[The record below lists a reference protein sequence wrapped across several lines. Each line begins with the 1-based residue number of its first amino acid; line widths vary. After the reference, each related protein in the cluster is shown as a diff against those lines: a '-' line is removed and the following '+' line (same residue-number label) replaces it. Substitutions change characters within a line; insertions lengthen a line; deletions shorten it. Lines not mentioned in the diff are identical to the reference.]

1 MTSAFKSCERMLHRL
16 KACATMGRTPLRW
29 HRHSACA
36 LITTGQ
42 PGILSQLPRLRQVW
56 AVARLETR
64 RAFFSKR
71 ALWVYLLALF
81 PAALF
86 FGHGLS
92 VRIMR
97 DRYAARGVTSA
108 ALLDSVQEEEAERQ
122 VLARLGKPIS
132 DFAWEKRGRKPAVM
146 RRLEY
151 FDGTRAATFV
161 FRNGELDSKRVRPIA
176 SIEED
181 RLIFA
186 TVFQHFYLRLAV
198 FFGCLGIFVNLFRG
212 KMQNKTLHFWLLAPA
227 RREVLLCGNYLAG
240 LLAASLIFT
249 AGAMLSFFFMLWP
262 QQPAELQAF
271 WQQYGLVHTFS
282 YAAATVLAC
291 VGYGS
296 VFLAAGLLVRNPI
309 LPATV
314 LLAWE
319 SVNPFLPSMLQKVSV
334 LYYVQALCPV
344 PAPPDPDMP
353 ALLRFFLSPAAPP
366 SKALAVGGLL
376 LLTALVL
383 WVASRAVRKLE
394 INYSTD

>member
-1 MTSAFKSCERMLHRL
+1 MTA
-16 KACATMGRTPLRW
+16 A
-29 HRHSACA
+29 
-36 LITTGQ
+36 I
-42 PGILSQLPRLRQVW
+42 RLRQVW
-56 AVARLETR
+56 SVARLEAR

-81 PAALF
+81 PTALF
-86 FGHGLS
+86 FGHGVS
-92 VRIMR
+92 VKIMR
-97 DRYAARGVTSA
+97 DRYTARGITPA
-108 ALLDSVQEEEAERQ
+108 ALLDSVQQEEAEQQ
-122 VLARLGKPIS
+122 VLARLGKPNS
-132 DFAWEKRGRKPAVM
+132 DFAWERRGRKPAVM

-161 FRNGELDSKRVRPIA
+161 FRNGTLDAKRVRSIA
-176 SIEED
+176 NLEED

-186 TVFQHFYLRLAV
+186 TVFQQFYLRLAV
-198 FFGCLGIFVNLFRG
+198 FFGCLGIFLNLFRG
-212 KMQNKTLHFWLLAPA
+212 KMMDKTLHFWLLAPV

-271 WQQYGLVHTFS
+271 WQQQGMPHALS

-296 VFLAAGLLVRNPI
+296 VFLAAGLLVKNPI

-314 LLAWE
+314 LLTWE
-319 SVNPFLPSMLQKVSV
+319 GINPFLPSWLQKISV
-334 LYYVQALCPV
+334 LYYVQAMCPV
-344 PAPPDPDMP
+344 PAPTDPGMP
-353 ALLRFFLSPAAPP
+353 ALLRFFPSPAAPP

-376 LLTALVL
+376 LLTAVVL
-383 WVASRAVRKLE
+383 WVASRAVQKLE